1 MKSFSF
7 PSWTSIL
14 LSAGLMLFGASQT
27 LAQVTTGARPGG
39 IGAGIGGGVGGVVGG
54 GGAGSNASATRQYT
68 NSTMLGDAL
77 ITSDMDSRSLIVVTD
92 DRTFEVIKSIVAGLD
107 QPRPQVLIECVFVQ
121 VTHTNEL
128 DLGMEANYT
137 GPDGIGLKNATG
149 IASTQFGLNGAS
161 GNGLINQVPSVG
173 STPSPATPSS
183 NGAFYALTGANV
195 NATIHAL
202 TANNK
207 TEILSRPTILTRS
220 NQQATIL
227 VGEQL
232 PLVTGFT
239 PITVGTQT
247 TYENTVVQTDI
258 GISLKVTP
266 FITAEGNV
274 EMILDPEI
282 SSLSS
287 DTVAIGN
294 GVNSPIINLISADT
308 VVVTPNNQTVVI
320 GGLMSTQTTQVE
332 NKVPLLGDI
341 PLLGYAFKYKT
352 KNKQKTELMVFL
364 TPHIVRSPD
373 ELSHLAKQ
381 ENARLELAPKAFDK
395 DELRKY
401 NGVQ

>member
-1 MKSFSF
+1 M
-7 PSWTSIL
+7 TSQQFYRRLRNL
-14 LSAGLMLFGASQT
+14 LGAGFFLMGAGRALPQ
-27 LAQVTTGARPGG
+27 ATTVARPGGFAGG
-39 IGAGIGGGVGGVVGG
+39 IGAGIGGFTGG
-54 GGAGSNASATRQYT
+54 GGAAETATSTRQYT

-92 DRTFEVIKSIVAGLD
+92 DETFKVIKSIVAGLD
-107 QPRPQVLIECVFVQ
+107 KPRPQVLIDCVFVQ

-128 DLGMEANYT
+128 DLGAELNYT
-137 GPDGIGLKNATG
+137 GPDGVGLNATG
-149 IASTQFGLNGAS
+149 VATTQFGLGGA
-161 GNGLINQVPSVG
+161 NGLISQTPAVG
-173 STPSPATPSS
+173 STPSPASPSS
-183 NGAFYALTGANV
+183 NGAFYALTGRNV

-202 TANNK
+202 AANNK
-207 TEILSRPTILTRS
+207 TEVISRPTILTRS

-266 FITAEGNV
+266 FITSEGNV

-320 GGLMSTQTTQVE
+320 GGLISTQTTQVE

-352 KNKQKTELMVFL
+352 KNKQKTELIVFL
-364 TPHIVRSPD
+364 TPHIVRTPD
-373 ELSHLAKQ
+373 DLSRMSRN
-381 ENARLELAPKAFDK
+381 ENAHMEMAPAAFPKK
-395 DELRKY
+395 DMSKY
-401 NGVQ
+401 IDSRSSR

>member
-1 MKSFSF
+1 M
-7 PSWTSIL
+7 TSQLFRRWIRNL
-14 LSAGLMLFGASQT
+14 LSAGLILLGSSQAT
-27 LAQVTTGARPGG
+27 AQQTTGAARQGG
-39 IGAGIGGGVGGVVGG
+39 TAGGIGGGLGGVIGG
-54 GGAGSNASATRQYT
+54 GGASSNASATRQYT

-92 DRTFEVIKSIVAGLD
+92 DQTFEVIKTIVAGLD
-107 QPRPQVLIECVFVQ
+107 QPRPQVLIDCVFVQ

-128 DLGMEANYT
+128 DLGTELNYT
-137 GPDGIGLKNATG
+137 GPDGIGLNATG
-149 IASTQFGLNGAS
+149 IASTQFGLNGTAP
-161 GNGLINQVPSVG
+161 NGLINQAPAVG
-173 STPSPATPSS
+173 STPSPASPSS
-183 NGAFYALTGANV
+183 NGAFYALTGRNV

-202 TANNK
+202 AANNK
-207 TEILSRPTILTRS
+207 TEVLSRPTILTRS

-227 VGEQL
+227 VGEQI

-239 PITVGTQT
+239 PIAVGNQT
-247 TYENTVVQTDI
+247 TFENTVVQTDI

-308 VVVTPNNQTVVI
+308 VIVTPNNQTVVI

-352 KNKQKTELMVFL
+352 KNKQKTELIVFL

-373 ELSHLAKQ
+373 DLSRLAKQ
-381 ENARLELAPKAFDK
+381 ENARLEMMPKAFEK
-395 DELRKY
+395 KELNHY
-401 NGVQ
+401 VPSP